1 MSELLAMFESAQ
13 ERVKALKQTPATDE
27 LLELYALYKQ
37 ATAGDVVGDCPHPCD
52 ARAHAKYAARLAV
65 RGLGEREAKHRYV
78 ELVARLI
85 GEAGP
90 GGAVGAA
97 GRDGNRGQPQRP
109 V

>member
-1 MSELLAMFESAQ
+1 MADARRRFDSAARRARALSAQ
-13 ERVKALKQTPATDE
+13 PSSRE

-97 GRDGNRGQPQRP
+97 VRDGNRGQPQRP